1 VPQFEI
7 RIGEHLPE
15 QPGAL
20 QQGKRPTNYSRQSA
34 IDYALFFCNRVCSDG
49 IVMSK
54 DRLNRR
60 RAGELL
66 SDVDPVEAEND
77 CTHFV
82 SCSLGRPP
90 GFKTATGTILTG
102 GGIYISD
109 DGFLD
114 KGKTGVYGILEA
126 GPLVNYLKLT
136 EKIAFAHIDAVGLL
150 FFSGQTPE
158 FFPNTAEQ
166 VARLKALIQARFP
179 TDKGKGDLVAY
190 FRRAGRDKRKTL
202 RPHRHRRLGNH
213 LSYGIALRSTAGQ
226 RCRAQPVHLLPIQG
240 IQRRQPV
247 RKDSP
252 ARVQARS
259 RWATV

>member
-20 QQGKRPTNYSRQSA
+20 QQGKRPTNYSRQLA

-190 FRRAGRDKRKTL
+190 FAEPEETSGKHSVLIVTDDW
-202 RPHRHRRLGNH
+202 
-213 LSYGIALRSTAGQ
+213 GITCHTAS
-226 RCRAQPVHLLPIQG
+226 RCGAQPVNDVGHSLFIYCRFKEFKEDNL
-240 IQRRQPV
+240 
-247 RKDSP
+247 
-252 ARVQARS
+252 
-259 RWATV
+259 